1 VVQELG
7 EDADLLSPL
16 AQPASAPNT
25 APPPKRA
32 PPKSPTSAEE
42 HRSRLRQRL
51 LAGGPDA
58 VADHELL
65 EMTLFLAILRQDT
78 KPLAYRLLQRFGS
91 YAATIAAPV
100 HDLLAVDGIGESG
113 AAALKIIHAAAVRLA
128 RAEIIDR
135 PLLDNWAALTG
146 YLNTVLS
153 RERVEQFRIL
163 FLDTRNRLLADEP
176 QSRGTVNHTPVYPR
190 EVAKRALELNATA
203 LILVHNHPSG
213 DPTPSHDDIAI
224 TKQIDETL
232 RAISVTLHDHLI
244 VGNGTYVSLRGE
256 GLF

>member
-1 VVQELG
+1 V
-7 EDADLLSPL
+7 
-16 AQPASAPNT
+16 PAGR
-25 APPPKRA
+25 PKRA
-32 PPKSPTSAEE
+32 APKSPTSAEE

-51 LAGGPDA
+51 LTGGPDA

-100 HDLLAVDGIGESG
+100 HELLSVDGIGEAG

-128 RAEIIDR
+128 RAELVNR

-146 YLNTVLS
+146 YLNTVLA
-153 RERVEQFRIL
+153 RERVEQFRVL
-163 FLDTRNRLLADEP
+163 FLDTRNRLLADEA

-213 DPTPSHDDIAI
+213 DPTPSRDDILI
-224 TKQIDETL
+224 TKQIGEAL
-232 RAISVTLHDHLI
+232 RAVAVKLHDHLI
-244 VGNGTYVSLRGE
+244 VGNGIFVSLKRE
-256 GLF
+256 GLI

>member
-1 VVQELG
+1 
-7 EDADLLSPL
+7 
-16 AQPASAPNT
+16 
-25 APPPKRA
+25 
-32 PPKSPTSAEE
+32 
-42 HRSRLRQRL
+42 
-51 LAGGPDA
+51 
-58 VADHELL
+58 
-65 EMTLFLAILRQDT
+65 
-78 KPLAYRLLQRFGS
+78 LAYRLLQRFGS
-91 YAATIAAPV
+91 YAAAIAAPI

-146 YLNTVLS
+146 YLNIVLS

-213 DPTPSHDDIAI
+213 DPTPSHDDITI

-244 VGNGTYVSLRGE
+244 VGNGTYVSLRRE
-256 GLF
+256 GLI

>member
-1 VVQELG
+1 V
-7 EDADLLSPL
+7 
-16 AQPASAPNT
+16 PAGR
-25 APPPKRA
+25 PKRA
-32 PPKSPTSAEE
+32 APKSPTSAEE

-51 LAGGPDA
+51 LTGGPDA

-100 HDLLAVDGIGESG
+100 HELLSVDGIGEAG

-128 RAEIIDR
+128 RAELVNR

-146 YLNTVLS
+146 YLNTVLA
-153 RERVEQFRIL
+153 RERVEQFRVL
-163 FLDTRNRLLADEP
+163 FLDTRNRLLADEA

-213 DPTPSHDDIAI
+213 DPTASRDDILI
-224 TKQIDETL
+224 TKQIGEAL
-232 RAISVTLHDHLI
+232 RAVAVTLHDHLI
-244 VGNGTYVSLRGE
+244 VGNGIFVSLKGE
-256 GLF
+256 GLI